1 MNYCGR
7 RSWLLVRIFKVFG
20 MKLGAFMF
28 LLGGSK
34 YFSMWWLNF
43 FNVYLNEQICS
54 SRASHNDRRGRSQNL
69 LSRDKCDER
78 KIKLFCFKIYHTFSL
93 ISKKGS
99 IKLKLNNDLNC
110 KSNTRVIDTRTSL
123 RLPWCTPL
131 SFIQGSLKS
140 SFARTWNEKVSVNR
154 YFTRAWYS
162 QSSIISNLLK

>member
-43 FNVYLNEQICS
+43 FNVYLNELICS
-54 SRASHNDRRGRSQNL
+54 SRVSHDDRRGRSQNL

-78 KIKLFCFKIYHTFSL
+78 KITLFCFKIYHTFSL

-99 IKLKLNNDLNC
+99 IKLKLNNDLNWQLQHTGNRH
-110 KSNTRVIDTRTSL
+110 SHLTAFALVYFFEFYSRIIEI
-123 RLPWCTPL
+123 
-131 SFIQGSLKS
+131 FI
-140 SFARTWNEKVSVNR
+140 R
-154 YFTRAWYS
+154 
-162 QSSIISNLLK
+162 SNLKRKGFCW